1 MPFYFS
7 FIHVRDFF
15 HIKSLLYYN
24 LMVSGDGA
32 CIVLKYI
39 QEAIGFKSF
48 IFSFLKVIFQE
59 MEGVQILIYC
69 FHPYSFIWNS
79 NTLLICEFHPHP
91 SLQPLSRVFSSISL
105 LKGFH
110 YIFSSVSMV
119 FRVFHFFPFSQFFYS
134 FSLFLFHFFLEVNFE
149 FESASEKLRLFFIN
163 WTSKCFF
170 QGLHIHSSC
179 EHDIDRSETSTDH
192 FQVPQLFLG
201 YHPLG
206 VNSYTNIITNQQNR
220 FILPFQ
226 NDLYPFECG

>member
-59 MEGVQILIYC
+59 MEGAQILICC
-69 FHPYSFIWNS
+69 FHPFSFIWNS

-119 FRVFHFFPFSQFFYS
+119 FRVFHFFPFSQFFSQFFTFFVS
-134 FSLFLFHFFLEVNFE
+134 FFP
-149 FESASEKLRLFFIN
+149 
-163 WTSKCFF
+163 
-170 QGLHIHSSC
+170 
-179 EHDIDRSETSTDH
+179 RSE
-192 FQVPQLFLG
+192 F
-201 YHPLG
+201 
-206 VNSYTNIITNQQNR
+206 
-220 FILPFQ
+220 
-226 NDLYPFECG
+226 